1 MLDKF
6 KAFLADKKAKIAAAI
21 AGGATALTT
30 SVSAFAADA
39 GADGSDVTSGI
50 TTIFNQI
57 KGSVSISQVVAIIGI
72 SLGTCIGLFLF
83 WWGVRYIKNKV
94 GAAATSGKLKV

>member
-21 AGGATALTT
+21 AGGATTLAT
-30 SVSAFAADA
+30 SVTAFAADA
-39 GADGSDVTSGI
+39 DGTDVTTGI

-94 GAAATSGKLKV
+94 GTAATSGKLKV

>member
-6 KAFLADKKAKIAAAI
+6 KAFLADKRAKIAAAI
-21 AGGATALTT
+21 AGGTTALTT
-30 SVSAFAADA
+30 SVSAFAAE
-39 GADGSDVTSGI
+39 GDGTDVTTGI

>member
-30 SVSAFAADA
+30 SVSAFAADV
-39 GADGSDVTSGI
+39 DGTDVTTGI